1 MGITSY
7 ICCIGLILFPCVY
20 NAEVKDQITSLP
32 GIDKLPSFKQYSGYL
47 KASSTKRFHYWF
59 AESQNNPATD
69 PVVLWL
75 NGGPGCSSLDGFLS
89 ENGPLLVV
97 NASSLK
103 ENQYSWNK
111 DANVIYLES
120 PAGVGYS
127 YDMNGVVQT
136 DDDEVATN
144 NYNAL
149 VDFFTKFPEYAKNDF
164 YITGES
170 YGGIYIPTLSI
181 KILEAKYLKLK
192 VNQVQSPNPPI
203 NLKGMAIGNGLISY
217 NINTN
222 SLIFF
227 GYYHGILGERLWNDL
242 TYFCCKSNNVTRDG
256 CDFAGSKDGQCQDYT
271 EQALQYIY
279 NGGLNI
285 YALYQD
291 CTIDNVFDG
300 GRLKRYQADMK
311 SHLNHMDETKQNKF
325 LQSTKVNRPVSSDDI
340 LYGSPPC
347 IDDAAVTGYLNRK
360 DVREALHIEHDLPDW
375 TICSDAVTDSY
386 GRTYQDMFAQYKRL
400 LQEDGFR
407 IFLYYGDTDM
417 ACNFL
422 GGEWFV
428 DQLNLE
434 LKRARAPWYTNKGQ
448 VAGYDMVFDKDF
460 TYTTIRGA
468 GHMVPQFKPTYAY
481 EMFTHFLKNQPLPH

>member
-1 MGITSY
+1 MGAVS
-7 ICCIGLILFPCVY
+7 ILNCFLALALLPFVH
-20 NAEVKDQITSLP
+20 NAAVHDQITSLP
-32 GIDKLPSFKQYSGYL
+32 GIDKLPFFKQYSGYL

-89 ENGPLLVV
+89 ENGPLLVLD
-97 NASSLK
+97 NNTLH
-103 ENQYSWNK
+103 ENKYSWNK
-111 DANVIYLES
+111 EANVIYLES

-127 YDMNGVVQT
+127 YDSTGQVQT
-136 DDDEVATN
+136 DDDEVAQN

-149 VDFFTKFPEYAKNDF
+149 VDFFAKFPEYAKNDF

-181 KILEAKYLKLK
+181 KILEQKNMKLK
-192 VNQVQSPNPPI
+192 VHQVQSPNPPI

-227 GYYHGILGERLWNDL
+227 GNYHGIIGEVLWNDL
-242 TYFCCKSNNVTRDG
+242 VFYCCKNNNASRDN
-256 CDFAGSKDGQCQDYT
+256 CDFAGSTDGNCRDFT
-271 EQALQYIY
+271 EQALQFIY

-291 CTIDNVFDG
+291 CTIDNDFFG
-300 GRLKRYQADMK
+300 GSLKRYQSDMK
-311 SHLNHMDETKQNKF
+311 SHLNHLDEKKQAEF
-325 LQSTKVNRPVSSDDI
+325 LQKVKVHRSVSEDI

-360 DVREALHIEHDLPDW
+360 DVREALHIEDGLPEW
-375 TICSDAVTDSY
+375 QICSDAVTDSY
-386 GRTYQDMFAQYKRL
+386 RRTYQDMFSQYKRL
-400 LQEDGFR
+400 FLEDDFR
-407 IFLYYGDTDM
+407 ILLYYGDTDM

-428 DQLNLE
+428 DQLGLE
-434 LKRARAPWYTNKGQ
+434 LKQARAPWFTSKGQ
-448 VAGYDMVFDKDF
+448 VAGYDMVFDKHL

-468 GHMVPQFKPTYAY
+468 GHMVPQWKPTYAY
-481 EMFTHFLKNQPLPH
+481 EMLTSFLKNKPFPH